1 MYRGAGGYRLGHQV
15 FQSKTDQPLV
25 GILKKKGG
33 LQPISMHYTYVLKS
47 TKKSYRYIGSTENLK
62 KRFLEHN
69 QGKTQSICHLIHF
82 ELEYYEAYT
91 TKKLARKR
99 EIELKK
105 NSFKKR
111 ELFER
116 ISE

>member
-1 MYRGAGGYRLGHQV
+1 
-15 FQSKTDQPLV
+15 
-25 GILKKKGG
+25 
-33 LQPISMHYTYVLKS
+33 MHYTYVLKS

-69 QGKTQSICHLIHF
+69 QGKTQSICHLIPF

-99 EIELKK
+99 ELELKK

>member
-1 MYRGAGGYRLGHQV
+1 MYY
-15 FQSKTDQPLV
+15 TY
-25 GILKKKGG
+25 ILKSAKK
-33 LQPISMHYTYVLKS
+33 P
-47 TKKSYRYIGSTENLK
+47 YRYIGSTENLR
-62 KRFLEHN
+62 KRLLEHN
-69 QGKTQSICHLIHF
+69 QGKTKSIQHLIPF
-82 ELEYYEAYT
+82 ALEYYEAYT

-99 EIELKK
+99 ELELKK